1 MRVFLIDDH
10 ALFRA
15 GLESLLERQGIKVV
29 GHSSDGVENLDRLGE
44 LSVEIILLDM
54 RLGDADG
61 LTVLKGLN
69 KADNKIPIV
78 ALTTSREQHDLLE
91 SLRNGAAG
99 YLLKDMEPRQLVEAL
114 RRVLKGETAIAPEM
128 AGFLAKMVQGDQ
140 PEDVVEPSPFAS
152 LTPREQQILAHLAE
166 GQSNKRIASQ
176 LGISDGTVKLHVK
189 AVLRKL
195 GVHSRVEAAILAVE
209 NGMGRSRAPTAPY

>member
-15 GLESLLERQGIKVV
+15 GLESLLERQGINVV
-29 GHSSDGVENLDRLGE
+29 GHSGDGIENLDRLGE
-44 LSVEIILLDM
+44 LSVDIILLDM

-69 KADNKIPIV
+69 KAGNKIPIV